1 MVSTLVMVS
10 LSNHPLVMVSLSNHP
25 LVMVSLSN
33 HTLSLSKEDK
43 SVISCPP
50 SVYSLP
56 EVYA

>member
-1 MVSTLVMVS
+1 MVS
-10 LSNHPLVMVSLSNHP
+10 LSNHPLVMVSLSNHT

-56 EVYA
+56 EVHA